1 MKLLNNLMSFDYYKV
16 INEDLSGKSQRRSD
30 DIFASKGEIT
40 LSSGATINA
49 KDIVNV
55 VKEAVNE
62 IKMEWTSF
70 YNFAKG
76 ATIFYTYNNPSCGT
90 MYVTDTLEIH
100 VSANFVHDRLK
111 MDKDLVMAILMHEIF
126 HVVYDHIKRGQ
137 NWLSSYGKPLNAQ
150 TACDNNLAADIEVN
164 ATLVNKG
171 IISYERLS
179 NEAHGLFL
187 KKKSDDLPN
196 NFVHVVS
203 MENILEDEE
212 AMNKL
217 RNMVDYPW
225 PEDENKNNQDDNIGQ
240 SGGGQNGENSKND
253 DGQNGDEN
261 SSSKDVTNNQNNDGN
276 QNKEK
281 ESNGSG
287 SSNDSSNNKKISDIR
302 PSDIIGEF
310 GDSNSKLSKDIF
322 KNDKTYTDEEK
333 KELEEI
339 RKETSIRNTKS
350 EIQKRKRDFVKSLSK
365 NDVVRKIIE
374 NASLDA
380 KKYEDLWKKILEKF
394 LDNRHRPGFKNNS
407 HSYDWKNKHRM
418 ANGSYGINIPKETE
432 TDPQDINVY
441 VDVSGSM
448 DGELISIICESLI
461 IFCNKFK
468 YTAINIIPWAS
479 YSGSIYKIDTVSAKG
494 KDTTTK
500 EIIDVLENSYSECGG
515 GTDAKATV
523 DSIVKVCVES
533 LMDVKKKS
541 KDDVHIIITDGMI
554 SGLKTIENDI
564 FNEVKE
570 STKNKDIA
578 KKALQNTIW
587 MVYDAIDYTKKE
599 IDESIQVGK
608 KIYISSSLI
617 KKQNK

>member
-1 MKLLNNLMSFDYYKV
+1 MKLLNNIMSFDYYKV
-16 INEDLSGKSQRRSD
+16 INEDLSGKSQRKSD
-30 DIFASKGEIT
+30 EIFISKGKIT
-40 LSSGATINA
+40 LLSGETIEA

-55 VKEAVNE
+55 VKEAINE
-62 IKMEWTSF
+62 IKMEWTSL
-70 YNFAKG
+70 YNFAKS
-76 ATIFYTYNNPSCGT
+76 ATIFYTYNNPSCKT

-100 VSANFVHDRLK
+100 VSANFVHDNLK
-111 MDKDLVMAILMHEIF
+111 MDKELVMAILMHEIF

-171 IISYERLS
+171 IISYERLH
-179 NEAHGLFL
+179 NEARALFL
-187 KKKSDDLPN
+187 KKKTDDLSTN
-196 NFVHVVS
+196 YVNVVS

-225 PEDENKNNQDDNIGQ
+225 PEDKKQ
-240 SGGGQNGENSKND
+240 
-253 DGQNGDEN
+253 
-261 SSSKDVTNNQNNDGN
+261 NNQNDNTNQNGGDNGN
-276 QNKEK
+276 QQGNRGEGGNEGNSSQNSNGNDNSSNENQPNKS
-281 ESNGSG
+281 SNGSKNVDG
-287 SSNDSSNNKKISDIR
+287 EKRELSGDRPNN
-302 PSDIIGEF
+302 IIGEF
-310 GDSNSKLSKDIF
+310 GDSNSKKSKDIF
-322 KNDKTYTDEEK
+322 RNDNTYTDEEK
-333 KELEEI
+333 KELEDI
-339 RKETSIRNTKS
+339 RKETSIRNSKS
-350 EIQKRKRDFVKSLSK
+350 EIEKRKRDFVKSLSK
-365 NDVVRKIIE
+365 NDAVRKIIE
-374 NASLDA
+374 NAALDS

-407 HSYDWKNKHRM
+407 NTYDWKNKHRL
-418 ANGSYGINIPKETE
+418 ANKSYGINIPKESE
-432 TDPQDINVY
+432 SDPQDINVY

-479 YSGSIYKIDTVSAKG
+479 YSGSIYKIDTVDKKG
-494 KDTTTK
+494 KDTITK
-500 EIIDVLENSYSECGG
+500 KIIGVLENSWSECGG

-578 KKALQNTIW
+578 KKALQNSIW
-587 MVYDAIDYTKKE
+587 MIYDASDLTKKE

-608 KIYISSSLI
+608 KIYISSNLV